1 MEPLSIASNVP
12 RDNSNK
18 GVNERPTDN
27 PMPVGPAAEQSRL
40 DCACA
45 TPVVTT
51 PSRMRTNTD
60 TPVLTLSPS
69 TTLSSRAR
77 VSPKGPRRVV
87 KEL

>member
-18 GVNERPTDN
+18 GVSERPTDN

-60 TPVLTLSPS
+60 TPVFPLSRS
-69 TTLSSRAR
+69 TTFSSRAR